1 MRTSRTSILTAS
13 ILAAVATAGTLAL
26 AQGPSQPPPFPASG
40 NVTGTHWSRLVNVA
54 AAGKVIFGSF
64 TPGKSP
70 DDAAALSRETLPDF
84 WFYDM
89 EHTPWDMETFRT
101 FLQFTLDT
109 ATVRAGQAPA
119 LTPMLVRIPANG
131 REMNQWMA
139 KQVLDTGGLGVIT
152 PHIETAAQA
161 RNVVQATRYPQRD
174 GAADAEPAGQRGSGA
189 GNAVRFLGVPFPEYM
204 RKADVWPLD
213 PEGEVFNL
221 LLIENGEGVKNIRD
235 IVRVPG
241 VSAVAAAPGDLGSFY
256 VGDQARVEAAIQTI
270 ADACREVK
278 MICGITASAADVEKR
293 IAQGFNLLIGDT
305 AMIRVGHKA
314 AGR

>member
-1 MRTSRTSILTAS
+1 MTSVPVRAGAT
-13 ILAAVATAGTLAL
+13 AVAAGLLSMAL
-26 AQGPSQPPPFPASG
+26 SAQAPPAFPASG

-70 DDAAALSRETLPDF
+70 DDAVAASRNTLPDF

-89 EHTPWDMETFRT
+89 EHTPFDMETFRT
-101 FLQFTLDT
+101 WLQFTLD
-109 ATVRAGQAPA
+109 PA
-119 LTPMLVRIPANG
+119 ALRRPGPPAFTPVLVRIPANG

-139 KQVLDTGGLGVIT
+139 KQILDTGGMGVVT

-161 RNVVQATRYPQRD
+161 RNVVQATRYRQPE
-174 GAADAEPAGQRGSGA
+174 GAADFAPEGQRGSGA
-189 GNAVRFLGVPFPEYM
+189 GNAVRVLGTPFADYM

-213 PEGEVFNL
+213 PGGEIFNL
-221 LLIENGEGVKNIRD
+221 LLIENGEGVKNIAE

-241 VSAVAAAPGDLGSFY
+241 VSAVAAAPGDLGAY
-256 VGDQARVEAAIQTI
+256 HAGDRDKVERDIQTI
-270 ADACREVK
+270 VDACK
-278 MICGITASAADVEKR
+278 AATMICGITASAADVER
-293 IAQGFNLLIGDT
+293 RLAQGFTLLIGDD
-305 AMIRVGHKA
+305 AMIRAGHEL

>member
-1 MRTSRTSILTAS
+1 MRTRSTHLLLAS
-13 ILAAVATAGTLAL
+13 LGLVLAGTIAL
-26 AQGPSQPPPFPASG
+26 AQGPGAATPFPATG

-64 TPGKSP
+64 TPGRSV

-89 EHTPWDMETFRT
+89 EHSPWDMETFRT

-109 ATVRAGQAPA
+109 ATLRGAGRAPA

-139 KQVLDTGGLGVIT
+139 KQVLDAGGMGVIT

-161 RNVVQATRYPQRD
+161 RNVVQATRYPQRE
-174 GAADAEPAGQRGSGA
+174 GAPDYEPAGQRGSGA
-189 GNAVRFLGVPFPEYM
+189 GNAVRFLGVPFADYM

-213 PEGEVFNL
+213 PDGEIFNL
-221 LLIENGEGVKNIRD
+221 ILVENGEGLKNIRE

-241 VSAVAAAPGDLGSFY
+241 VSAVVAAPGDFSSFY
-256 VGDQARVEAAIQTI
+256 VGDQGKVEAAIQGI
-270 ADACREVK
+270 VDACKEAK

-293 IAQGFNLLIGDT
+293 IRQGFTLLIGDT
-305 AMIRVGHKA
+305 AMIRAGHKL